1 MLFSLLADATENTGN
16 NGSTWSTYIF
26 LGVVLVV
33 LVVGFVLTSRKSKK
47 REEEQKNML
56 DAIKPGDRVT
66 TIGGISG
73 VVVEVNK
80 EENTFVLETG
90 SADSDKKSYLKF
102 LKQAVYQTDTKL
114 PDGDEEN
121 AANEETSSKTESV
134 TDNEASEKAEET
146 KENE

>member
-121 AANEETSSKTESV
+121 AANEETSSETESV

>member
-1 MLFSLLADATENTGN
+1 MLFSLLADATENN
-16 NGSTWSTYIF
+16 NSSTWSTYIF
-26 LGVVLVV
+26 LGIVLVV

-121 AANEETSSKTESV
+121 TANEETSSETESV